1 MFFGYLDDRLVKPSY
16 LFATPAKVLLMMFV
30 QYSRSATQGLIELAQ
45 LPVYMGTNTKTVALS
60 ETAYE
65 RLSAKKREGESF
77 SDVVE
82 RLAGERSLL
91 EIAGTGAADDEYEK
105 AVTEAGASLT
115 RSAEETHRE
124 LVDES

>member
-1 MFFGYLDDRLVKPSY
+1 M
-16 LFATPAKVLLMMFV
+16 ATD
-30 QYSRSATQGLIELAQ
+30 
-45 LPVYMGTNTKTVALS
+45 TKTVALS

-65 RLSAKKREGESF
+65 RLSARKREGESF

-91 EIAGTGAADDEYEK
+91 EIAGAGTADDGYEE

-115 RSAEETHRE
+115 RSTEETRRE
-124 LVDES
+124 LSDDS

>member
-1 MFFGYLDDRLVKPSY
+1 
-16 LFATPAKVLLMMFV
+16 
-30 QYSRSATQGLIELAQ
+30 
-45 LPVYMGTNTKTVALS
+45 MGTNTKTVALS

-124 LVDES
+124 FVDES